1 MRLTTLFPEQFRNLA
16 PERLTFAG
24 ADTHIFIGANGAG
37 KTNILEAMSY
47 LSLTR
52 SFLGAQEEDIITWD
66 ADFTRVSADAESDNS
81 GALKLEVVSAARP
94 RKQKAAFVNDVRTP
108 VARLVG
114 RLPSVA
120 FLPQDL
126 ELFVG
131 APSLRR
137 RFMDDILCQTSTA
150 YDQALAAYGKILR
163 QRAALLRKI
172 ADGVCREADLEQ
184 WDAMLAQQ
192 GSLLTTMR
200 LELLGVLQC
209 SIGDEVRAL
218 GEQWNAIRIEY
229 LRKGNARDQ
238 AAIAEEFRALLLH
251 YRERDLLLL
260 STTVGP
266 HREDWTV
273 TVEGRPLTTFASRG
287 QQRAA
292 VLAMLFLTVSYLEL
306 KRSEKPIILLDDV
319 FSELDDLH
327 QSQLLAAL
335 AGHQVFCTATHL
347 PPGSEHAIVW
357 DVENGA
363 VRRRTKR
370 GRHDDVPAAVVSP

>member
-1 MRLTTLFPEQFRNLA
+1 MRLVTLLPEQFRNLA
-16 PERLTFAG
+16 PERLAFVG
-24 ADTHIFIGANGAG
+24 ADTHIFIGANGTG
-37 KTNILEAMSY
+37 KTNILEAMSF

-52 SFLGAQEEDIITWD
+52 SFLGVTEEDTVAWG
-66 ADFTRVSADAESDNS
+66 ADFIRVSATVEDDS
-81 GALKLEVVSAARP
+81 GEALKLELVSTARP
-94 RKQKAAFVNDVRTP
+94 RKQKAAFLNDVRTP

-114 RLPSVA
+114 KLPSVA

-150 YDQALAAYGKILR
+150 YDQALSTYGKILR
-163 QRAALLRKI
+163 QRSSLLKKI
-172 ADGVCREADLEQ
+172 ADGVCREVDLEQ
-184 WDAMLAQQ
+184 WDAMLVEQ
-192 GSLLTTMR
+192 GSLLTAMR

-209 SIGDEVRAL
+209 SIGDEVHAL
-218 GEQWNAIRIEY
+218 GERWDSVRIDY
-229 LRKGNARDQ
+229 LRKGTACDQ
-238 AAIAEEFRALLLH
+238 AAIAEEFRALLFH

-273 TVEGRPLTTFASRG
+273 TVEERPLTTFASRG

-306 KRSEKPIILLDDV
+306 KRGEKPIILLDDV

-357 DVENGA
+357 DVENGR
-363 VRRRTKR
+363 VRRKARSGKR
-370 GRHDDVPAAVVSP
+370 SGVAQAIPA